1 MRASQGDPLARIHHQ
16 ITRPRTT
23 ARARSAFA
31 SVENTA
37 SIPSFTESPATPITC
52 TIITCVGDGCGLGV
66 PIRRHS
72 AGEVGYS
79 SVQLVVV
86 FRALLESTR
95 A

>member
-1 MRASQGDPLARIHHQ
+1 MRASQGDP
-16 ITRPRTT
+16 
-23 ARARSAFA
+23 
-31 SVENTA
+31 
-37 SIPSFTESPATPITC
+37 
-52 TIITCVGDGCGLGV
+52 LGV